1 MKLCVQSVKILAR
14 VVSVSDAS
22 VIKRRKKEKNVR
34 RREGIASSESYNQS
48 CDFSNAEIATL
59 VGVTAVGKVRSI
71 SEREMNVRSRHRLC
85 LPQPIIG
92 DYPFIYLVPCRMS
105 TGEGFPT
112 RTLHFYYLKKNIAW
126 QSSHIP
132 AVEGRSDKLSYLCS
146 SSPSQR
152 FQFHSK
158 WQLFVI
164 CHEVIELTFFC
175 STNRAGRMGA
185 EDEKRNLSSFAGC
198 G

>member
-1 MKLCVQSVKILAR
+1 MLPWLKEER
-14 VVSVSDAS
+14 
-22 VIKRRKKEKNVR
+22 RRKTYADGKESLRAKAIISHAIFQTPR
-34 RREGIASSESYNQS
+34 LPRLSGLR
-48 CDFSNAEIATL
+48 L
-59 VGVTAVGKVRSI
+59 LGKVRSI

-112 RTLHFYYLKKNIAW
+112 RTLHFCYLKKNIAW
-126 QSSHIP
+126 QSSHI
-132 AVEGRSDKLSYLCS
+132 EGRSDKLSYLCS

-164 CHEVIELTFFC
+164 CHEVIEITFFC